1 MLIVAVAESSS
12 FLPDTVRH
20 RYEYTLSPR
29 VHMPSVS
36 ARLPREEKDEL
47 DAVAELLDEDR
58 STTIRKALREG
69 LRELRVQRAV
79 ERYQAG
85 DASVAD
91 AARIAGV
98 SLGEWLEI
106 ARERN
111 LTTKLVREDLEGDAD
126 AAREL

>member
-1 MLIVAVAESSS
+1 
-12 FLPDTVRH
+12 
-20 RYEYTLSPR
+20 
-29 VHMPSVS
+29 MPSIS
-36 ARLPREEKDEL
+36 ARVADEEKE
-47 DAVAELLDEDR
+47 AIEEVAALLDEDQ

-69 LRELRVQRAV
+69 LGELRVRVAV
-79 ERYQAG
+79 ERYQSG
-85 DASVAD
+85 DVSVNQ

-111 LTTKLVREDLEGDAD
+111 LTTQLSPEDLEEEVD